1 MFNLKTMTDGKNNLA
16 AGNSLGHYRILK
28 PLGAG
33 GMGEVYL
40 AEDTRLGQRRVALK
54 LLSESATGNTDR
66 LRRFEQEASAASRLN
81 HPNIAHIY
89 EIGEAEGIHF
99 IAMEY
104 VEGESLSDK
113 IRSLTLSISEITSI
127 GAQIADALEEAH
139 AQRITHRDVKSDN
152 VMLDR
157 RGRVKVLD
165 FGLAKMSQ
173 RAESPDSKA
182 TTQVKTNPG
191 VVMGTVAYMSPEQAL
206 GRETDAR
213 TDIWSL
219 GVVLYEMAT
228 GKLPFTGN
236 SITETIQ
243 QITHAQPEAIARFN
257 YDVPPELEV
266 IIKKALRKKREERYQ
281 TARDIRI
288 DLNNLKRELELTEH
302 SIVPEQGGDRK
313 ISTGSEQRTQSFTKK
328 QIVETNETAP
338 IHAPSSAEYI
348 AAEIKRH
355 KTGAFAVSV
364 LLLLALGGL
373 GYGLYRLL
381 QTRAAP
387 PPLAAQTNKTAPAL
401 KAQRLTGNGKAI
413 RAAISPDGKFL
424 AYVQNEGG
432 QQSLWVKQ
440 ISTNSSVQVIA
451 PTLIE
456 KYTFLAFTPDG
467 DYIYFTGRNKENP
480 VNTIFRVP
488 TFGSSFSKIISDAY
502 GISFSPDGRQFAFG
516 RWDVKTA
523 ETAVM
528 VANADGTNERK
539 LASLSGTRY
548 FSEALAWS
556 PDGKLI
562 ACGVADDEKPERK
575 QTLAVLEVLDGAM
588 KELSEYEWDDID
600 STAWL
605 PDMSAIIFSAD
616 DTGGGEGVSK
626 LFEISYPGG
635 ESRRLTSDLTHYSR
649 LTITADGKTIVAIE
663 NEWTSGVWVSPNAD
677 VNRAAQVTT
686 GKDKVARGI
695 AWTPDK
701 RIVYVSTASGNTEV
715 WIMNADG
722 ANQKQLTNDARIKYT
737 PVVSSDGH
745 YIVYATSQG
754 GGDLWRI
761 RLDGSS
767 PTVLT
772 GKGADEANPDI
783 SPDGK
788 WIVYSAWTSGKQA
801 LWRMPIE
808 GGEAKQ
814 LTDFESTEPQ
824 VSQDGKFIACF
835 FIDEKNISHI
845 AVISFEGGAPIE
857 TFDVPKTVY
866 TDMSPKWTPDGRGIT
881 FIDNRG
887 GSRNLWVQPMVG
899 GAAKQLTDFKQ
910 NGIYRREW
918 TRDGKQA
925 AIVRGEESND
935 AVMITDFR

>member
-1 MFNLKTMTDGKNNLA
+1 MVSSDKQ
-16 AGNSLGHYRILK
+16 LGYYRIIEK
-28 PLGAG
+28 LGAG

-40 AEDTRLGQRRVALK
+40 AEDSRLKRHVALK
-54 LLSESATGNTDR
+54 LLPESATADADR

-89 EIGEAEGIHF
+89 EIGEADNLHF

-104 VEGESLSDK
+104 VEGKSLSDK
-113 IRSLTLSISEITSI
+113 IHGVPLPISEITSI

-139 AQRITHRDVKSDN
+139 AQGITHRDIKSDN
-152 VMLDR
+152 VMLDL

-165 FGLAKMSQ
+165 FGLAKISQ
-173 RAESPDSKA
+173 KTEVADSKA

-191 VVMGTVAYMSPEQAL
+191 VVMGTVSYMSPEQAL

-219 GVVLYEMAT
+219 GVCLYEMAT
-228 GKLPFTGN
+228 GKLPFTGD

-302 SIVPEQGGDRK
+302 SIVPERSGNRK
-313 ISTGSEQRTQSFTKK
+313 ISNGSEQPAQTFTKK
-328 QIVETNETAP
+328 QNIETNETAT
-338 IHAPSSAEYI
+338 IRATSSAEYI
-348 AAEIKRH
+348 ATEIKRH
-355 KTGAFAVSV
+355 KTGAFVVSV
-364 LLLLALGGL
+364 LLLLALGGF

-381 QTRAAP
+381 QTRAEP
-387 PPLAAQTNKTAPAL
+387 PAQTNKTAPAL

-440 ISTNSSVQVIA
+440 ISTNSNVQVIA
-451 PTLIE
+451 PALIE
-456 KYTFLAFTPDG
+456 KYTYLAFTPDG
-467 DYIYFTGRNKENP
+467 NYIYFNGRNKENP

-488 TFGSSFSKIISDAY
+488 TFGGSFSKIISNAY
-502 GISFSPDGRQFAFG
+502 GISFSPDGKQFTFG

-528 VANADGTNERK
+528 VAGADGANERK
-539 LASLSGTRY
+539 LASLFGTRY
-548 FSEALAWS
+548 FSEAMAWS

-562 ACGVADDEKPERK
+562 ACGIADDEKPERK
-575 QTLAVLEVLDGAM
+575 QTLAVLEVSDGAM

-600 STAWL
+600 SAAWL
-605 PDMSAIIFSAD
+605 PDMSGIIFSAD

-649 LTITADGKTIVAIE
+649 LTITADGKTIVAVE

-677 VNRAAQVTT
+677 VNRAAQITT

-701 RIVYVSTASGNTEV
+701 RIVYVSSASGNTEV

-722 ANQKQLTNDARIKYT
+722 SNQKQLTNDARIKYT
-737 PVVSSDGH
+737 PVVSPDGR

-761 RLDGSS
+761 NIDGSS
-767 PTVLT
+767 PTLLT

-788 WIVYSAWTSGKQA
+788 WIVYSAWTLGKQA
-801 LWRMPIE
+801 LWRIPIE

-814 LTDFESTEPQ
+814 LTNFESTEPH
-824 VSQDGKFIACF
+824 VSPDGKFIACF

-845 AVISFEGGAPIE
+845 AVISFEGGEPIE

-887 GSRNLWVQPMVG
+887 GSRNLWVQPMG

-918 TRDGKQA
+918 TRDGKQV